1 MNTNEKLEIFR
12 KLCGLGLKDIET
24 VFEGSDIKDHLCR
37 KYKNARENHG
47 FYGNF
52 AFLFSLD
59 NENASRLLSRI
70 GFDSPS

>member
-1 MNTNEKLEIFR
+1 MTTNEKLEIFR
-12 KLCGLGLKDIET
+12 KLYCLGLSDIEK
-24 VFEGSDIKDHLCR
+24 VFEGSDIKDHLCK

-47 FYGNF
+47 FFGNF

-59 NENASRLLSRI
+59 NKNASRLLSRI